1 MKIHTLIIAA
11 LGLLTAAAPANA
23 ATPVAMQDDSL
34 PCVQALQVE
43 RSDNKL
49 FVSMLLDFSALKLKS
64 NREIAY
70 TPILAFGD
78 SILELPQVV
87 VAGRNRYIQHER
99 HNALPAATR
108 LFRAGS
114 TVEYSEVIP
123 YRQWMETATLS
134 VAENVSGCGCDPISD
149 HEYDLA
155 VLDFKERV
163 FAPLFAFVTPAVEKV
178 KQREVR
184 GSAYIDFPVNRTE
197 IRPDYRRNPEELQKI
212 RGTIDVLRDDKDTRI
227 VSVAIEGF
235 ASPEGPFA
243 NNERLAQG
251 RTEALVKYV
260 RGLYSFDP
268 SIIKSGW
275 VAEDWAGLRRY
286 VESSDIENKDGI
298 LAVIGMTSLAP
309 DAREWKLKSTY
320 PEEYRFL
327 LENVYPGL
335 RHSDYAVEYVIRSY
349 ADVNEIRGLIKTTP
363 QKLSLHEMYILAQ
376 SLEPGSD
383 EYREVFEIAVRM
395 YPDDPVANLNAA
407 NIALGRDEL
416 DRAEAYLAKAGDAP
430 QAVYARGILAA
441 KRGDYDTA
449 YRLFEQA
456 AAAGVAETADAVA
469 QLREYQRYAGS
480 KAGIN
485 K

>member
-1 MKIHTLIIAA
+1 M
-11 LGLLTAAAPANA
+11 
-23 ATPVAMQDDSL
+23 
-34 PCVQALQVE
+34 
-43 RSDNKL
+43 
-49 FVSMLLDFSALKLKS
+49 
-64 NREIAY
+64 
-70 TPILAFGD
+70 
-78 SILELPQVV
+78 
-87 VAGRNRYIQHER
+87 
-99 HNALPAATR
+99 
-108 LFRAGS
+108 
-114 TVEYSEVIP
+114 
-123 YRQWMETATLS
+123 
-134 VAENVSGCGCDPISD
+134 
-149 HEYDLA
+149 
-155 VLDFKERV
+155 
-163 FAPLFAFVTPAVEKV
+163 
-178 KQREVR
+178 
-184 GSAYIDFPVNRTE
+184 
-197 IRPDYRRNPEELQKI
+197 
-212 RGTIDVLRDDKDTRI
+212 
-227 VSVAIEGF
+227 
-235 ASPEGPFA
+235 
-243 NNERLAQG
+243 
-251 RTEALVKYV
+251 KYV

-275 VAEDWAGLRRY
+275 VAEDWTGLRRY

-320 PEEYRFL
+320 PEQYRFL

-349 ADVNEIRGLIKTTP
+349 ADVNEIRELIKTTP

-416 DRAEAYLAKAGDAP
+416 DRAEAYLAKAGGAP

-469 QLREYQRYAGS
+469 QLREYQRYADS